1 MQYQFKKHMLAA
13 MLVGS
18 MLQTSA
24 FAGTKLDDATI
35 FAIFDQAHSA
45 EIGTGRLGYKYGHA
59 KEVRAH
65 AKMVATDHEAVQ
77 QMGRD
82 LAKKLNMVPTPPDN
96 DTSLAQQAETAEM
109 LTAKSGVE
117 FDQAYL
123 HHGIIT
129 HEAVITSIKE
139 TLLPA
144 IKNPEFKALVNK
156 VLPGLEHHL
165 VEAKAVA
172 KKLGMEHH

>member
-1 MQYQFKKHMLAA
+1 MQYTFKKPALAVML
-13 MLVGS
+13 LWS
-18 MLQTSA
+18 LLQASA

-35 FAIFDQAHSA
+35 FAIFDQANSA
-45 EIGTGRLGYKYGHA
+45 EIGNGRLGYKHGHA
-59 KEVRAH
+59 PEVRAH
-65 AKMVATDHEAVQ
+65 AKMVASDHEAVQ
-77 QMGRD
+77 QMARD
-82 LAKKLNMVPTPPDN
+82 LAKKLNIVPSPPDN

-109 LTAKSGVE
+109 LWGKSGAE

-123 HHGIIT
+123 HHGIIA
-129 HEAVITSIKE
+129 HEAVIASIKE

-165 VEAKAVA
+165 AEAKAVA